1 MDEQTLQ
8 TLSNALTHLC
18 FRSGTVEE
26 LHKTSACLDDETM
39 KILNMDI
46 NNRIYSLLSI
56 YFNGSD
62 QEIERLEHTV
72 NFLARHYGRNWEPAK
87 QIDLLMK

>member
-18 FRSGTVEE
+18 FRNGAVET
-26 LHKTSACLDDETM
+26 LHKIGACLDDETM
-39 KILNMDI
+39 KTLNMDI
-46 NNRIYSLLSI
+46 NNRIYSLLSVC
-56 YFNGSD
+56 FHGS
-62 QEIERLEHTV
+62 EEERERLEHTL
-72 NFLARHYGRNWEPAK
+72 NFLAKHYGQNWEPAK